1 MTEISKYFQ
10 GERAE
15 CLIAI
20 MIGIMSVAVALFFL
34 IQIKKPLYNGIA
46 YSFLL
51 MASLEIIVCTSA
63 FIANPGRMKVAKEI
77 LQADSVK
84 ISTYE
89 VPRMEAVMKS
99 FILFRWV
106 EIGLLLAGIALLIT
120 MTPASFW
127 KGIGIGLI
135 IQASQLLV
143 LDYYDERRASMYLDF
158 LRQL

>member
-1 MTEISKYFQ
+1 MAEISKYFQ

-20 MIGIMSVAVALFFL
+20 IIGITSIAVALLFL
-34 IQIKKPLYNGIA
+34 IQIKRPLYNGIA

-51 MASLEIIVCTSA
+51 MASIEIIVCTSA
-63 FIANPGRMKVAKEI
+63 FIANPGRMKRAQEMV
-77 LQADSVK
+77 QTDTSK
-84 ISTYE
+84 IGTLE
-89 VPRMEAVMKS
+89 LLRMEAVMKS

-106 EIGLLLAGIALLIT
+106 EIGLLLTGIALLIT
-120 MTPASFW
+120 MTPASLW

-135 IQASQLLV
+135 IQATQLLV
-143 LDYYDERRASMYLDF
+143 LDYYDERRASVYHDF